1 MQEQKL
7 ANMVVNK
14 KASTMGIAL
23 IGIDCD
29 FITYMLFLGAYSI
42 II

>member
-7 ANMVVNK
+7 ANMIVNK

-29 FITYMLFLGAYSI
+29 FITCMLSLRGYSI